1 MKGASTLGTCVSI
14 LAPFAII
21 FTRTSLFF
29 HLLMFQGHES
39 LADHLWR
46 SLSHLSYKV
55 VSLFLDLQMVVS
67 DFSSDLD
74 LFCHVIQSQAA
85 LACASC
91 ARSLGSGNR
100 CPGVL
105 WSGVLV
111 LLLPSFSSLS
121 SMARKLINFQSC
133 TILLVAFL
141 GKCQVFGLEIS
152 FKKAIGSSSYS
163 SITISSGVLLLIF
176 MEFLSSSF
184 LAEVSFKKNFHR
196 RGLGGFLSSITVYDA
211 MWNCFK
217 NL

>member
-1 MKGASTLGTCVSI
+1 
-14 LAPFAII
+14 
-21 FTRTSLFF
+21 
-29 HLLMFQGHES
+29 
-39 LADHLWR
+39 
-46 SLSHLSYKV
+46 
-55 VSLFLDLQMVVS
+55 MVVS

-85 LACASC
+85 LACASS

-100 CPGVL
+100 CPRVL

-111 LLLPSFSSLS
+111 LLLPCFSSLS

-141 GKCQVFGLEIS
+141 GKCQVFGLKIS

-163 SITISSGVLLLIF
+163 SIIITISSRVLLLIF

-196 RGLGGFLSSITVYDA
+196 RGLG
-211 MWNCFK
+211 
-217 NL
+217 